1 MGKASIKTE
10 QEIELMRESCRIVA
24 EVLALVGSNV
34 KPGVFTRELDRI
46 AEEYI
51 KSKGAVPAFKGYGH
65 DRNNVFPSTLCVSV
79 EDEVVHGIPNGRRL
93 EEGQVVSIDVGVK
106 KSGYFGD
113 GARTFAVGR
122 TSHEKLRLLKVT
134 EESLHKGIAMARAGN
149 HLHDVSS
156 AVQKHVEDAG
166 YSVVRDLVGHGI
178 GKQLHEEPPIPNFGT
193 PGTGIILK
201 EGMTLAIE
209 PMVNAGTYKVEVGND
224 GWTVRTADGKP
235 SAHFE
240 HTIVVRD
247 GDAEILTRHDLL
259 IGVDGETGT
268 H

>member
-1 MGKASIKTE
+1 MAKVAIKSE
-10 QEIELMRESCRIVA
+10 HEIELIRESCRIVA
-24 EVLALVGSNV
+24 EVLALVGAQV

-51 KSKGAVPAFKGYGH
+51 RSKDAVPAFKGYGH
-65 DRNNVFPSTLCVSV
+65 DRHNLFPSTLCVSV
-79 EDEVVHGIPNGRRL
+79 EDEVVHGIPNGRKL
-93 EEGQVVSIDVGVK
+93 EEGQVVSLDVGVK
-106 KSGYFGD
+106 KNGYFGD

-122 TSHEKLRLLKVT
+122 TSHEKMRLMQVT
-134 EESLHKGIAMARAGN
+134 EESLYKGIEMARAGN

-166 YSVVRDLVGHGI
+166 FSVVRDLVGHGI
-178 GKQLHEEPPIPNFGT
+178 GKQLHEEPAIPNFGVA
-193 PGTGIILK
+193 GTGIVLK

-209 PMVNAGTYKVEVGND
+209 PMVNAGTFKVEVDGD

-240 HTIVVRD
+240 HTIVVRQ
-247 GDAEILTRHDLL
+247 GEPEILTR
-259 IGVDGETGT
+259 
-268 H
+268 